1 MKKRLFI
8 GLGLLGVAFSGA
20 AFTANKTLQTNH
32 YIQKPN
38 NCQQIPVTECEVA
51 ATPLCSYDDGT
62 GTYNVY
68 QLRSNAAQCN
78 TPLFERPN

>member
-20 AFTANKTLQTNH
+20 AFTANKSLQANH

-38 NCQQIPVTECEVA
+38 NCQEIPLTGCDEPETVEC
-51 ATPLCSYDDGT
+51 LYNDGT
-62 GTYNVY
+62 GNWNVY
-68 QLRSNAAQCN
+68 KFRTNAAQC
-78 TPLFERPN
+78 TTLLYDREQ

>member
-20 AFTANKTLQTNH
+20 AFTANKSLQANH

-38 NCQQIPVTECEVA
+38 NCQQIPMTTCVKPPSNDCKYT
-51 ATPLCSYDDGT
+51 DGT
-62 GTYNVY
+62 GTWNVY
-68 QLRSNAAQCN
+68 EFRTNSAQCN
-78 TPLFERPN
+78 TLLYDREQ

>member
-1 MKKRLFI
+1 MKKKIFI

-20 AFTANKTLQTNH
+20 AFTANKSLQANH

-38 NCQQIPVTECEVA
+38 NCQQIPLTECGLNN
-51 ATPLCSYDDGT
+51 TPVCTYNDGS

-68 QLRSNAAQCN
+68 QSRSNAAQCS
-78 TPLFERPN
+78 TQLFLRPN